1 MGAIRT
7 DRQDRWTGRT
17 GFTLATIGSAVG
29 LGSIWKFPYE
39 VGSNGG
45 GAFVLLYLAGLVLI
59 VVPLMLAEFALGRRG
74 GGDPATAL
82 TAIATRCGA
91 SRLWGLVGVA
101 GVITGFLILSYYAVI
116 GGWTLAYV
124 AQTVAR
130 GLPGVNAA
138 AVQSHFDGFL
148 AAPGR
153 MLVFHAFFLAVTAV
167 IVARGVTG
175 GIEAASRVLMPLL
188 AGLMVLLAVYGLL
201 EGDAGRAADF
211 LLRPDPAH
219 FTARAAL
226 DALGLGFFSIGVG
239 MGLMMTYAAYADA
252 AIDLRKVA
260 VVSVLGDTAVSL
272 LAGLAVFP
280 LVFANGLDPAGGP
293 GLVFVTLPIAF
304 ARMPFGTAVAVA
316 FFLLLFVAA
325 LASAISMLELTV
337 AMATRRFGWG
347 RGYAS
352 LGIAAL
358 CYVGGIGTVLSFS
371 HWADWHPLAV
381 LPGFEE
387 ATFFDLLDHAT
398 SNLLL
403 PLTGFAL
410 AVFAGWIAPS
420 EVLAGELGL
429 GATGQRWTR
438 WLLRYVVPSAIAVTA
453 AAPLLSGAGPA

>member
-1 MGAIRT
+1 MGASRT
-7 DRQDRWTGRT
+7 DGQDHWTGRA

-45 GAFVLLYLAGLVLI
+45 GAFVLMYLAGLVVI
-59 VVPLMLAEFALGRRG
+59 VVPLMMAEFALGRRG
-74 GGDPATAL
+74 GTDPATAL
-82 TAIATRCGA
+82 AAIAASRGA
-91 SRLWGLVGVA
+91 TRLWGLVGVV
-101 GVITGFLILSYYAVI
+101 GVATGFLILSYYAVI

-124 AQTVAR
+124 TDTLWR
-130 GLPGVNAA
+130 GLPGVNAD
-138 AVQSHFDGFL
+138 AVKSHFDDFL

-153 MLVFHAFFLAVTAV
+153 MLVFHALFLAVTAI
-167 IVARGVTG
+167 IVARGVSG

-188 AGLMVLLAVYGLL
+188 AALMLLLAGYGLV
-201 EGDAGRAADF
+201 EGDVGRTLEF
-211 LLRPDPAH
+211 LLQPDPAH

-252 AIDLRKVA
+252 AIDLRQVA
-260 VVSVLGDTAVSL
+260 VVSVLGDTAVSI

-304 ARMPFGTAVAVA
+304 AKMPFGTVVAVV

-337 AMATRRFGWG
+337 AMATRRLGWRRG
-347 RGYAS
+347 RTS
-352 LGIAAL
+352 LGIAML
-358 CYVGGIGTVLSFS
+358 CYVVGVGTVLSFS
-371 HWADWHPLAV
+371 GWANWHPLAD

-420 EVLAGELGL
+420 ELVAQELGL
-429 GATGQRWTR
+429 GRRGQAWMR
-438 WLLRYVVPSAIAVTA
+438 WLLRYAVPTAIAATA
-453 AAPLLSGAGPA
+453 AAPLLAGTHPG

>member
-1 MGAIRT
+1 MGASRT
-7 DRQDRWTGRT
+7 DRQDHWTGRT

-74 GGDPATAL
+74 GADPATAL
-82 TAIATRCGA
+82 ATIAASHGA
-91 SRLWGLVGVA
+91 TRLWGLVGVA
-101 GVITGFLILSYYAVI
+101 GVVTGFLILSYYAVI

-124 AQTVAR
+124 WDTGWR
-130 GLPGVNAA
+130 GLPGRDAA
-138 AVQSHFDGFL
+138 AVQAHFDAFL

-153 MLVFHAFFLAVTAV
+153 MLAFHAVFLAVTAL

-175 GIEAASRVLMPLL
+175 GIEVASRVLMPLL
-188 AGLMVLLAVYGLL
+188 AALMVLLAVHGVV
-201 EGDAGRAADF
+201 EGDVGRTLDF

-252 AIDLRKVA
+252 GIDLRQVA
-260 VVSVLGDTAVSL
+260 VVSVIGDTAVSL

-304 ARMPFGTAVAVA
+304 ANMPFGTAVAVA
-316 FFLLLFVAA
+316 FFVLLFVAA

-371 HWADWHPLAV
+371 HWAGWHPLAA
-381 LPGFEE
+381 LPGFED
-387 ATFFDLLDHAT
+387 ATIFDLLDHAT

-420 EVLAGELGL
+420 EVLARELRL
-429 GATGQRWTR
+429 GTTGQMRIR
-438 WLLRYVVPSAIAVTA
+438 WLLRYVVPTAIAATA
-453 AAPLLSGAGPA
+453 AAPLFAGVSPA